1 MFKEQAPQTILIFC
15 KTFMQVINA
24 VQIKLQFFKNATVDI
39 IVSDDSKNAQK
50 MVAGLEM
57 TGLFRRENM

>member
-39 IVSDDSKNAQK
+39 IVSEIGRAH
-50 MVAGLEM
+50 V
-57 TGLFRRENM
+57 